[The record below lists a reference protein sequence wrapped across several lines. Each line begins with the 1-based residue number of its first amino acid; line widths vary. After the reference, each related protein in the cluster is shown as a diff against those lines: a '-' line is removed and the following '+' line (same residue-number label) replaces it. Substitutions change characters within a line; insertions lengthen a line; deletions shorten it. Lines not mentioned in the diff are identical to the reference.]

1 MLFFYFSLFFSLI
14 IQAHTV
20 SDIHILKL
28 FHVLPKSVPFLY
40 LYELSLN
47 YYLAFSFW
55 YLFLTHF
62 MLFVN
67 FIFIYTVLNL
77 FCLVPCFFSWNFFNK
92 KEKLSFVCIYEKIA
106 GNMNFGNF
114 CTYFICVIR
123 FVYNIIFGHFVIVGY
138 FYY

>member
-1 MLFFYFSLFFSLI
+1 MELIKKGSLYKKFIKVFSFSLVFTIFYLQVLMNEYIKFVAFKCCFFYFSLFFSLI

-62 MLFVN
+62 MFFVN
-67 FIFIYTVLNL
+67 L
-77 FCLVPCFFSWNFFNK
+77 FLF
-92 KEKLSFVCIYEKIA
+92 
-106 GNMNFGNF
+106 
-114 CTYFICVIR
+114 IR
-123 FVYNIIFGHFVIVGY
+123 F
-138 FYY
+138 